1 MEDHNRYYPVDPK
14 GNVDEWGAVI
24 KRQAE
29 AHARDQESQKL
40 AKAQNSQ
47 AYGHEL

>member
-1 MEDHNRYYPVDPK
+1 MDDHNRYYPVDPK

-29 AHARDQESQKL
+29 SHVRDQESQKL
-40 AKAQNSQ
+40 AKAHNSQ
-47 AYGHEL
+47 AYSYEL